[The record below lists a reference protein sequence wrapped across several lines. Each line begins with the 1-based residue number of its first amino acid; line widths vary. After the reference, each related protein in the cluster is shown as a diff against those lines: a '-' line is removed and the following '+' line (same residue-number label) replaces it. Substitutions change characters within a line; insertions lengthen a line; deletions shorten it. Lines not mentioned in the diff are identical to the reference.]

1 MKKKNGPWLQCLPV
15 REGTFFPRLSTH
27 VLPARA
33 NPAPLIRRLFM
44 VSDDCMQMRF
54 VPWWIQSDHWA
65 AVCCW
70 PQRSDIHFAASHF
83 FFPREL
89 PYRWANSRVI
99 RSALLVAVGPL
110 DKATQPILMSFTQAC
125 ATQKRSECLHLSR
138 IGKIYSSKKRKI
150 ELKNKINKI
159 FLEKEKTT
167 LTYIWTLGLI
177 KKNNLHNSRVLKK
190 HFIAPVRNVVYKLV
204 YSLMAA
210 SSTYVFIL
218 FFILFSLVYFFFL
231 CKILFI
237 YFLLSKSIIS
247 YSLYW
252 CDFASGKM

>member
-1 MKKKNGPWLQCLPV
+1 M
-15 REGTFFPRLSTH
+15 
-27 VLPARA
+27 
-33 NPAPLIRRLFM
+33 
-44 VSDDCMQMRF
+44 
-54 VPWWIQSDHWA
+54 
-65 AVCCW
+65 
-70 PQRSDIHFAASHF
+70 
-83 FFPREL
+83 
-89 PYRWANSRVI
+89 I
-99 RSALLVAVGPL
+99 RSALLAAVGPL

-204 YSLMAA
+204 CSLMAA

-218 FFILFSLVYFFFL
+218 FFILFSLVYFFF
-231 CKILFI
+231 
-237 YFLLSKSIIS
+237 
-247 YSLYW
+247 
-252 CDFASGKM
+252 M